1 MLVGATMP
9 AVLIE
14 TAFIS
19 NPEEEKKLASPE
31 FQQSVAEAVAKAVA
45 RYFARRR
52 SGSASS
58 PAAVPAPSPAP
69 TPAPPR

>member
-19 NPEEEKKLASPE
+19 NADEEKKLASPE
-31 FQQSVAEAVAKAVA
+31 FQQNVADAIARAVA
-45 RYFARRR
+45 RFFAKRR
-52 SGSASS
+52 
-58 PAAVPAPSPAP
+58 PAAVALPSPAPSPTPTAAP
-69 TPAPPR
+69 R